1 MNHQLPQQ
9 QPDHGVIS
17 RVLIGKFP
25 LQATQHRQNFPF
37 PVVKNLSF
45 AAKSRTALPHTRHT
59 AVEQHRKA
67 AAVKQRRVQQSGLKQ
82 AIDHRQITAAAVIAV
97 YLSEIHQHHVP
108 CVQPAGNTVES
119 MGGPAFFHISR
130 WQKEGAPAQT
140 GPDTL
145 QNWFGLDP
153 LRQIWLGIRS
163 RDIPQPVSH
172 GAGILTD
179 EDDYNRL
186 HHCLFTEESLEDAL
200 ACAREWQEGH
210 ERGDYA
216 QWLTL
221 EGFFWFPRTLFGIEN
236 HLYAFYDKPELMHR
250 INRELTEYYLHV
262 LERLLPIMKPEFMTF
277 AEDLSYNHGPMISKE
292 LFDEFMAPYYR
303 KLIPVLKQAGVRVLI
318 DTDGDVEP
326 LIPWFEEVGI
336 EGVLPLERQ
345 AGVDVNRIRRNH
357 PQWIMIGGYDKTIMH
372 LGEEAMRR
380 EFERILPAM
389 KSGRYIPSVDHQTPP
404 DVSVEQYRIY
414 RGLLEEYARKA
425 VE

>member
-1 MNHQLPQQ
+1 MNNRE
-9 QPDHGVIS
+9 
-17 RVLIGKFP
+17 RV
-25 LQATQHRQNFPF
+25 
-37 PVVKNLSF
+37 
-45 AAKSRTALPHTRHT
+45 
-59 AVEQHRKA
+59 
-67 AAVKQRRVQQSGLKQ
+67 AAVLNGQKPDRL
-82 AIDHRQITAAAVIAV
+82 
-97 YLSEIHQHHVP
+97 P
-108 CVQPAGNTVES
+108 MVEW
-119 MGGPAFFHISR
+119 ATWWDLTTSR

-163 RDIPQPVSH
+163 GDIPQPVSH

-236 HLYAFYDKPELMHR
+236 HLYAFYDEPELMHR
-250 INRELTEYYLHV
+250 MNRELTEYYLHV
-262 LERLLPIMKPEFMTF
+262 LERLLPIMEPEFMTF

-425 VE
+425 VK